1 MACNLAVLICGDDDA
16 PAGAIE
22 LWHNEPGE
30 GAIGKV
36 LLTGVPAVTE
46 HAACEPAG
54 MGASALRAGLTGLL
68 AIPILRDGRLT
79 AAVALY
85 F

>member
-36 LLTGVPAVTE
+36 LLTGVPAVTDQVT
-46 HAACEPAG
+46 AEPAG
-54 MGASALRAGLTGLL
+54 IGAVAARAGLCSLL

-79 AAVALY
+79 AVVALY